1 MKNTS
6 DVNVFTACCD
16 DNITGTIAVMKILQ
30 YYEEYGRYNIQLT
43 VTGTIV
49 DIITCNVSCYKTGI
63 EKV

>member
-30 YYEEYGRYNIQLT
+30 YYKENGRDNIQL
-43 VTGTIV
+43 IV
-49 DIITCNVSCYKTGI
+49 DIITCNVSCYKTSI